1 MPVINDLAK
10 RNLIKQSARNLFFH
24 FGFTKTSM
32 DDIARQSGMA
42 KPTLYYY
49 YTNKESIFNEIVIE
63 EARAFMDRVE
73 QKMPENVPA
82 DEKLAVF
89 FRTTYRDLKKYAEE
103 MAEVPSYLCNH
114 SPHGR
119 PIVEKINALFREK
132 MLPLLTAGK
141 EQGVFDFED
150 EETTSAALVFMT
162 DFLNLDWMHR
172 HPEKLRDRVA
182 ERVIEIILNGLKRRP
197 SC

>member
-1 MPVINDLAK
+1 MSESNDLAK

-24 FGFTKTSM
+24 FGFNKTSM

-49 YTNKESIFNEIVIE
+49 YANKESIFNEIVIE
-63 EARAFMDRVE
+63 EAREFMNRVE
-73 QKMPENVPA
+73 QQLPENAPP

-89 FRTTYRDLKKYAEE
+89 FRITYRDLKKYAEE
-103 MAEVPSYLCNH
+103 MAEVPSYLCDH

-132 MLPLLTAGK
+132 LLPLLKTGK

-197 SC
+197 